1 MGVSSIYQS
10 ISCQVNKSVLCLLI
24 CAIVGFWI
32 FSDPELSFNVVKS
45 MCLVMSVSAGMSVP
59 PK

>member
-10 ISCQVNKSVLCLLI
+10 ISYQLDKSVLCLLI

-32 FSDPELSFNVVKS
+32 FSDPELS